1 MENTHYDPELIH
13 RRRLIINGVIA
24 FIIIACVIYGWIWAT
39 HYHRTSTSQ
48 QQTLMA
54 SNEPVVVVFYSK
66 TCPDCK
72 RIALTVNRSAI
83 SGRITGEI
91 RNLTGDS
98 SKKHQVMFLEYQNK
112 HDRELF
118 TKYNV
123 SKTPTFMVLKQ
134 GQSQV
139 IKNTNGI
146 LSYQYSGNNV
156 KKIKNIYHN
165 LQVDPLLK

>member
-1 MENTHYDPELIH
+1 
-13 RRRLIINGVIA
+13 
-24 FIIIACVIYGWIWAT
+24 
-39 HYHRTSTSQ
+39 
-48 QQTLMA
+48 MA

-139 IKNTNGI
+139 IKNANGI

-156 KKIKNIYHN
+156 KEIKNIYHN